1 MFSSLCLFISDASV
15 VGGRM
20 GSNLFTGGGG
30 RGAACVFI
38 LLMILEAAKIVTTKR
53 KKNNHK
59 CCYNVLHKLHR
70 QIVAGSRVKRFVY
83 SSLKNQMSQLSA
95 LVETLC
101 CVLGQDT
108 LLSQCLSLPRWI
120 NGYYPHEK
128 SSKLQAA
135 SNSRKQKLSVGQ
147 KVNFIVVPPNSYT
160 FSDWRRTCHMSWVKT
175 Y

>member
-38 LLMILEAAKIVTTKR
+38 LLMILEAAKIGTTKR

-70 QIVAGSRVKRFVY
+70 QIAASQVKRFVY
-83 SSLKNQMSQLSA
+83 SSLKNQMSLLSA
-95 LVETLC
+95 LAETLC